1 MGELGLAKAADTEI
15 LDHALREGQTIVTL
29 DADFHALLATR
40 NARAPSVLRLRLERL
55 RGAEAAELIER
66 VVSLCADDLV
76 GGAMVTVD
84 EHRVR
89 MRALPLVR

>member
-1 MGELGLAKAADTEI
+1 M
-15 LDHALREGQTIVTL
+15 IVTL

-55 RGAEAAELIER
+55 RGAQAAQLIER
-66 VVSLCADDLV
+66 VVSVCAADLL

-89 MRALPLVR
+89 VRTLPLVR